1 MKKLTKILC
10 FPILTL
16 VMSGCYMPW
25 EQDTDE
31 QHLRSFEPI
40 TGKFVLHDNLDKRYS
55 YTDTYFVFNGT
66 KGDFTMKYYENGELK
81 REGNFNKIVTYE
93 DRIGT
98 WSDNLHL
105 NIKIDSKTY
114 DHISTYTESLEPLNQ
129 FRILEEYKGFDE
141 RYYLSELPYAMGTY
155 VREGEQFVEEKY
167 HNNEPDRIVP
177 TEEDFTV
184 ALNGTFKLDDDHY
197 FYFLNPRGWCM
208 PGYSGYFY
216 DSYWQYF
223 APTLEKP
230 VEGFATACTSAVEG
244 RGFVINLKYN
254 RNSVNEW
261 KYVDQAYYMGY
272 PYRDA
277 QGIID
282 YKYGTIDYSDGV
294 IKEFTFEKVSRNW
307 TEGEWNEYVSGKA
320 DLPDPIQYDFIGGTY
335 RNAALEE

>member
-1 MKKLTKILC
+1 MKKLMKILC

-31 QHLRSFEPI
+31 QHLRHYEPI
-40 TGKFVLHDNLDKRYS
+40 TGKFVLHDNLDKRYT
-55 YTDTYFVFNGT
+55 YTDTYFIFDGT
-66 KGDFTMKYYENGELK
+66 KGIMSVKYYENGELK

-114 DHISTYTESLEPLNQ
+114 DHISTYTESLEPINQ
-129 FRILEEYKGFDE
+129 FRILEEYKGFDK

-155 VREGEQFVEEKY
+155 VREGEEFVEEKY

-197 FYFLNPRGWCM
+197 FYFLNPRGWSM
-208 PGYSGYFY
+208 PGSAGYFY
-216 DSYWQYF
+216 NSYWQYF

-230 VEGFATACTSAVEG
+230 VEGFATARESGIEG

-261 KYVDQAYYMGY
+261 KYTDQAYYMGY

-335 RNAALEE
+335 KNAALEE